1 MENNYKKIIDAIE
14 NALLKTQDWD
24 CGFVYVYKNGTVS
37 GMLTTPL
44 LGEENIFCV
53 VKAQELKRGD
63 EEIVSEVA
71 LRKFEEE
78 NEE

>member
-14 NALLKTQDWD
+14 NALLLTQDWD
-24 CGFVYVYKNGTVS
+24 AGFVYVYKNGTMS
-37 GMLTTPL
+37 EMLTTPL

-53 VKAQELKRGD
+53 VKAQELKPGN
-63 EEIVSEVA
+63 EEIVAEIA
-71 LRKFEEE
+71 KNKFEEE